1 MKKTIMDY
9 DVSGKK
15 VIVRCDYN
23 VPIKDGIIEDDTR
36 IKASLKT
43 LRYLIDHKAKVI
55 ILSHL
60 GKVKTLA
67 DKEANSLYPV
77 SKRLGELLNLNV
89 YFCPD
94 TSHGK
99 LDKMVN
105 DLACGEV
112 LMVENTRYED
122 IIGKKES
129 ICDLNLAKYWASLG
143 DIFINDAYGMLHR
156 AHASNV
162 GIANY
167 LPSGIGFLVLEE
179 ISKIDEILNENTHP
193 LVVIMGG
200 KKVVD
205 KIKVIE
211 NLITKCDKLLIGGAM
226 AYTFLYAKG
235 YKVGASFID
244 NESVDFC
251 KNLLSR
257 YEDKIVLPVDFN
269 VGQNCR
275 IEDFK
280 DDDIGYDIGCETIS
294 KFQNNLK
301 GAKRVI
307 MNGPLGVFEDSKYAL
322 GTIKILEYLKENNI
336 KTLLGG
342 GDTAYAVNK
351 LSFDN
356 DFYHVSTGGGATLEY
371 LEGKE
376 LPGLKVISEK

>member
-23 VPIKDGIIEDDTR
+23 VPIKDGIIDDDTR

-167 LPSGIGFLVLEE
+167 LPSGIGFLVL
-179 ISKIDEILNENTHP
+179 
-193 LVVIMGG
+193 
-200 KKVVD
+200 
-205 KIKVIE
+205 
-211 NLITKCDKLLIGGAM
+211 
-226 AYTFLYAKG
+226 
-235 YKVGASFID
+235 
-244 NESVDFC
+244 
-251 KNLLSR
+251 
-257 YEDKIVLPVDFN
+257 
-269 VGQNCR
+269 
-275 IEDFK
+275 
-280 DDDIGYDIGCETIS
+280 
-294 KFQNNLK
+294 
-301 GAKRVI
+301 
-307 MNGPLGVFEDSKYAL
+307 
-322 GTIKILEYLKENNI
+322 
-336 KTLLGG
+336 
-342 GDTAYAVNK
+342 
-351 LSFDN
+351 
-356 DFYHVSTGGGATLEY
+356 
-371 LEGKE
+371 
-376 LPGLKVISEK
+376 